1 MNEKEIAEIR
11 RRYRSD
17 RSNISRICGCYV
29 NEKKEIISEFDQSL
43 GMMSEDDANGMLG
56 LLKKT
61 LSGHIGTNI
70 FEIDFTTEQVSS
82 SEEYS
87 LISRLRASEL
97 KDPTLRGELF
107 ARIIENFELDG
118 SYLILLAHDNYD
130 VFDVNADG
138 MRAEDST
145 TVYSYVIC
153 AICPVKEGK
162 PTMSYYFPE
171 KCFRSICADTVISR
185 PEVGFVFPV
194 LEEKETNI
202 YKSLYYTK
210 NLENN
215 YSELANAL
223 FANDLPMPA
232 KEQKQTFGEVIEE
245 SVGEE
250 CSLRLV
256 SSIHAQM
263 NEIIEESKNEGD
275 DELPV
280 VNKADAS
287 NMLRYCGVS
296 ENKIEA
302 FEKKFDQSFGENAE
316 LPPSN
321 ISGAKQLQIETPEV
335 SVKVNAGCGTSVD
348 TRVIDGIKYIL
359 IRADS
364 EVTVN
369 GIKVNI

>member
-43 GMMSEDDANGMLG
+43 GMMSEDDANGMLA

-61 LSGHIGTNI
+61 LSGHIGANI
-70 FEIDFTTEQVSS
+70 LEIDFTTEQVSS
-82 SEEYS
+82 SEKYS

-97 KDPTLRGELF
+97 KDAELRSELYSK
-107 ARIIENFELDG
+107 IIESLELEG
-118 SYLILLAHDNYD
+118 NYLILLAHDNYD
-130 VFDVNADG
+130 VFDLNADG

-145 TVYSYVIC
+145 TVYSYIIC

-171 KCFRSICADTVISR
+171 KCFRSICADTVLSR

-194 LEEKETNI
+194 LEERETNI

-215 YSELANAL
+215 YSELADAL
-223 FANDLPMPA
+223 FERELPMPV
-232 KEQKQTFGEVIEE
+232 KEQRQTFGEILEDC
-245 SVGEE
+245 VGEE

-275 DELPV
+275 EGLAV
-280 VNKADAS
+280 VNKSDAG
-287 NMLRYCGVS
+287 NMLRHCGIS
-296 ENKIEA
+296 EEKIEE
-302 FEKKFDQSFGENAE
+302 FERGFEQCFGENAE

-335 SVKVNAGCGTSVD
+335 SVKVNAGCGATVD
-348 TRVIDGIKYIL
+348 TRIIDGVKYIL
-359 IRADS
+359 IRADN

-369 GIKVNI
+369 GIKVKI